1 MLAAPSAAS
10 DILRPVLRP
19 VSALLLL
26 LLCAG
31 PAPGWVKPKKHPT
44 TDFGAATRIPYS
56 LRGEIYLLPEGASRL
71 PVFDGKGIGAVY
83 TTALNVPKRSF
94 MAGFPGVTTRFEWF
108 AIDYKGEFYVRVPG
122 KYHFILTS
130 DDGSILYVDDK
141 VVIDN
146 DGTHASQTLTGAAQL
161 TAGPH
166 QLRLAYFQGPRYE
179 VALELW
185 IAPPQQKYRI
195 FDTHDFLP
203 PEADHPVLSA
213 DDRPTLKH

>member
-1 MLAAPSAAS
+1 MHFYNNTKCKHGAANKKFVTALCLALLFAPSGAS
-10 DILRPVLRP
+10 
-19 VSALLLL
+19 
-26 LLCAG
+26 
-31 PAPGWVKPKKHPT
+31 WVKPKKHAT
-44 TDFGAATRIPYS
+44 TDFGAATEIPFA
-56 LRGEIYLLPEGASRL
+56 LRGEIYLLQEGATRL
-71 PVFDGKGIGAVY
+71 PVFDGRGVGAIY

-108 AIDYKGEFYVRVPG
+108 AIDYRGEFYVRVPG

-130 DDGSILYVDDK
+130 DDGAILYLDDR

-146 DGTHASQTLTGAAQL
+146 DGTHAAQTLTGSAAL

-166 QLRLAYFQGPRYE
+166 QLRLSYFQGPRYE

-185 IAPPQQKYRI
+185 IAPPREKYRI

-203 PEADHPVLSA
+203 PAGPKQVPAA